1 MSLHAKPLHMILRFP
16 EFSRAMRRGDEPA
29 VDDLLTR
36 AFGSDAEADL
46 VHALRRAGDIAGEV
60 VLPFQGGVV
69 GYYALS
75 RMRAPEG
82 WLCLAPVA
90 IAPDWQGSGHGR
102 RMIGMLSE
110 WARRSGTFVVVTG
123 QLPFYSRAGFS
134 AERAARLTLPDPGTQ
149 TLLAGP
155 GEEAPQ
161 LDLIYPKVFQAL

>member
-1 MSLHAKPLHMILRFP
+1 MILRFP
-16 EFSRAMRRGDEPA
+16 EFSREMRCGEEPA
-29 VDDLLTR
+29 VRDLLLR
-36 AFGSDAEADL
+36 AFDGPAEADL
-46 VHALRRAGDIAGEV
+46 VEGLRRAGDIAGEV

-102 RMIGMLSE
+102 RMIGMLAE
-110 WARRSGTFVVVTG
+110 WARRSETYVVVLG
-123 QLPFYSRAGFS
+123 QVPFYTRAGFD
-134 AERAARLTLPDPGTQ
+134 AERAARLSSPYPVAQ

-155 GEEAPQ
+155 GDEVPEAT
-161 LDLIYPKVFQAL
+161 LIYPKAFQTL